1 MWTVLGAVDQMDLDG
16 FYGAYRANGQGRAA
30 YDPQMMVALL
40 LYAYC
45 VGIRSSRM
53 IERSCRGDVAF
64 RVITAMTVP
73 DHSTVAEFRRRHET
87 AIAGLF
93 VEVLSLC
100 NEAGLVSLGEIA
112 VDGTKLHASA
122 SYDRNRGYVS
132 IVEEILGEAEQ
143 TDREEDERHGDARGD
158 EVPEA
163 LRTRESRRAALEAAR
178 ERMQAEREAQVAA
191 GEQVIDH
198 FDLDLD
204 PERFVTRP
212 VGREAW
218 LREGRRAV
226 ERERDANPWT
236 VARDREE
243 RVGEVKARFDSE
255 LAFHHA
261 ANRAYEHY
269 RATGRARNGRRLG
282 AAPKPYVAPLVPE
295 GKINTTDPDSG
306 VMIQKGQPP
315 MQGYNAQAAVTTG
328 QIVIGADVVT
338 SAPDYARLEP
348 VVHGALH
355 DLQRAGIIEKPV
367 TVLADAGVLAC
378 RADATPRQRRDAGPR
393 PTGQRPAPGRPAG
406 LGWWLLRVHAPR
418 PHKRARACALRQTQ
432 AQHRTRV
439 WSDQGKP
446 SPGPL
451 PTKRQ
456 ERRPVGMAADHRH
469 PQPAQASQPPDRPR
483 HRMTPGGDRGPR
495 SDPGPR
501 RPHPAP
507 FSDSLTNLRGCRPSA
522 ALPGRRA

>member
-212 VGREAW
+212 EGREAW

-355 DLQRAGIIEKPV
+355 DLQSAGIIEKPV
-367 TVLADAGVLAC
+367 TVLADAGYWHAEQMQRLVNDGMQVLVPPDSGLRQGA
-378 RADATPRQRRDAGPR
+378 RPGWDGGYYAFMRRVLTSEHGHALYAKRKHSIEPVFGQIKGNRRLDRFQRRGRSAVRSEWRLITATHNLLKLHNHQIAPA
-393 PTGQRPAPGRPAG
+393 TG
-406 LGWWLLRVHAPR
+406 
-418 PHKRARACALRQTQ
+418 
-432 AQHRTRV
+432 
-439 WSDQGKP
+439 
-446 SPGPL
+446 
-451 PTKRQ
+451 
-456 ERRPVGMAADHRH
+456 
-469 PQPAQASQPPDRPR
+469 
-483 HRMTPGGDRGPR
+483 
-495 SDPGPR
+495 
-501 RPHPAP
+501 
-507 FSDSLTNLRGCRPSA
+507 
-522 ALPGRRA
+522 